1 MNHLEQMF
9 DQSGSPA
16 DYARNYLDFLSSL
29 LKGLD
34 VKAIAAV
41 IEKLDLVRRQKNT
54 IFLVGNGGSAATAHH
69 FVNDFGI
76 GCLMENR
83 LPFRIL
89 SLSENMANVTA
100 LGNDTSYDNVF
111 VGQMKSLFCPGDVLV
126 ALSVSGNSPN
136 VVKAVEYARSVGGFV
151 IGLTGFDGGKLKDL
165 ADISIHAR
173 TEKGEYGPVE
183 DIHLI
188 LDHLMS
194 SYLKQRL
201 INSPGGDLVGQL

>member
-1 MNHLEQMF
+1 MNRLEQMF
-9 DQSGSPA
+9 CQSDSPA
-16 DYARNYLDFLSSL
+16 DYARNYLDYLSAL

-34 VKAIAAV
+34 VTAIAAV
-41 IEKLDLVRRQKNT
+41 IEKLDAARWQKKT
-54 IFLVGNGGSAATAHH
+54 IFIVGNGGSAATAHH

-76 GCLMENR
+76 GCLMEDR
-83 LPFRIL
+83 HPFRIL

-111 VGQMKSLFCPGDVLV
+111 VGQMKSLFRPGDVLL

-136 VVKAVEYARSVGGFV
+136 IIKAVEYARSVGGFV
-151 IGLTGFDGGKLKDL
+151 IGLTGFDGGKLKAL
-165 ADISIHAR
+165 ADLSIHAR

-188 LDHLMS
+188 LDHLIS
-194 SYLKQRL
+194 SFLKQR
-201 INSPGGDLVGQL
+201 IFNSPAEKASE